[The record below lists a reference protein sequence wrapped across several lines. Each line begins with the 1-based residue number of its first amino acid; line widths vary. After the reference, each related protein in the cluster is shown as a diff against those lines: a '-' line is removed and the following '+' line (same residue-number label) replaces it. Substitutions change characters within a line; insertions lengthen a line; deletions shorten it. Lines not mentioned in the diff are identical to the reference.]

1 MSLRK
6 IIAQIKEHANFL
18 ITSHVNLEGDAL
30 GSELAFLRLIK
41 ALGKD
46 AVIVNEDNLP
56 YGYDFL
62 PGLNCIKKY
71 KDNLKG
77 IKFDCFVA
85 LDCSDLKRTGEVY
98 RLNIESV
105 PILNIDHH
113 ISNVKFGAFNWVDP
127 YASCC
132 CEMIYGLY
140 KNLGV
145 KIDKDAALFLYVGIL
160 SDTGSFRY
168 SNTTGTTHRIA
179 AELLK
184 YGLDVVEIYKNVY
197 GNLPFKDMKLVA
209 YVLNNIKR
217 RHRGQIAWFEAS
229 ADLLKKYKTLY
240 VDLTDYV
247 MNFARAIKDME
258 VAVLFKEN
266 LGVKNEVRVNFRSQ
280 GRIDV
285 NKIANFFGGG
295 GHKNASGCTIHGKI
309 GEVRKRVLKKIDE
322 ALDATG

>member
-1 MSLRK
+1 MGLRK

-77 IKFDCFVA
+77 VKFDCFVA
-85 LDCSDLKRTGEVY
+85 VDCSDLKRTGEVY

-127 YASCC
+127 YASSC
-132 CEMIYGLY
+132 CEMIYELY
-140 KNLGV
+140 GKLGV
-145 KIDKDAALFLYVGIL
+145 KIDKDAALLLYVGIL

-168 SNTTGTTHRIA
+168 SNTTAATHRIA

-209 YVLNNIKR
+209 YVLGNIR
-217 RHRGQIAWFEAS
+217 RQHRGQIAWFEAS

-266 LGVKNEVRVNFRSQ
+266 LGVKNEIRVNFRSQ
-280 GRIDV
+280 GKIDV
-285 NKIANFFGGG
+285 NKIAQAFGGG
-295 GHKNASGCTIHGKI
+295 GHKTAAGCTIHGRI
-309 GEVRKRVLKKIDE
+309 SQVRKKVLKSIDE
-322 ALDATG
+322 ALDEVG